1 MKIDSRHLRI
11 FLLSSVAFVALV
23 VYLNSLANGFAYD
36 DDFIILY
43 RDNIHQLGDLTR
55 LLSLE
60 YWPKD
65 FDSGLYR
72 PLTILAFAVEWR
84 IWDGSPLGF
93 HIINILLHAGISSL
107 VTLFL
112 LIYLPW
118 WAAWAAGIVF
128 AVHSVHTEAVANVV
142 GQAELLAALF
152 VMLACIIYAR
162 AVRGDR
168 VSVPTALLI
177 GACYALAGVSK
188 ETGFVLP
195 GLLLATDIPLLAKVR
210 RAELRSFV
218 RLRLPLFALL
228 SAVLIA
234 LLGARFGV
242 LGAALESVP
251 DRAFVFDD
259 SFPTRLFTMARVWP
273 RYFELLVFPL
283 SLSADYS
290 PAVILPADRL
300 TLGGSVGF
308 LLVLTTLALALATIR
323 RAPELAM
330 AVSWAGVALLPVSN
344 LILTTEI
351 VLAERTLYLPSV
363 AVAIVVGLALARVKP
378 PRRAWVAT
386 LLAAWVLFFS
396 VVTIKRNPV
405 WASTN
410 TVFEDLRRKHPESS
424 RVLWGVGSQY
434 YRDGDWPEA
443 KKWFLRSLEVWPY
456 HAQYQAEFALALSRA
471 GELEEAG
478 RRAEMAVELNPD
490 AADYHKLLALIRVR
504 MGDGVAA
511 LGSLDRALEISGP
524 HRDLYILRADAH
536 ALLGQF
542 QEAARAQRE
551 AINLG
556 APVWG
561 GWLRLARLRV
571 AAGDSAAALV
581 ALDSARQGHGA
592 DLSLADSLEG
602 AWSP

>member
-1 MKIDSRHLRI
+1 MKIDSRYLKI

-23 VYLNSLANGFAYD
+23 VYVNSLANGFAYD

-60 YWPKD
+60 YWPED
-65 FDSGLYR
+65 FSSGLYR

-118 WAAWAAGIVF
+118 WAAWAGGIVF

-152 VMLACIIYAR
+152 VMLACIIYVR
-162 AVRGDR
+162 AVRRDR

-177 GACYALAGVSK
+177 GACYALAGISK

-195 GLLLATDIPLLAKVR
+195 GLLLATDIPLLAKAR
-210 RAELRSFV
+210 SSELRSFV

-283 SLSADYS
+283 NLSADYS

-308 LLVLTTLALALATIR
+308 LLVLVTLALALATIR

-405 WASTN
+405 WASTD

-434 YRDGDWPEA
+434 YRDGDWSEA
-443 KKWFLRSLEVWPY
+443 MKWFLRSLEVWPY
-456 HAQYQAEFALALSRA
+456 HAQYQAEFALVLSRA
-471 GELEEAG
+471 GDLEEAG
-478 RRAEMAVELNPD
+478 RRAEMAVELNPG
-490 AADYHKLLALIRVR
+490 AADYHKLLAFIHVR